1 MKDFLTSKT
10 IYYSHKQ
17 EHSITNHLKQ
27 FKYPHHR
34 ANKKQK
40 KIINKYF
47 KIFFLQKKDYQ
58 FMTLYVNYA
67 IIPKG
72 RALARKTLFS
82 VFLRFRACIL
92 RKSILYFLIIRKN
105 SHKIRKD

>member
-1 MKDFLTSKT
+1 
-10 IYYSHKQ
+10 
-17 EHSITNHLKQ
+17 
-27 FKYPHHR
+27 
-34 ANKKQK
+34 
-40 KIINKYF
+40 
-47 KIFFLQKKDYQ
+47 
-58 FMTLYVNYA
+58 MTLYVNYA
-67 IIPKG
+67 IIPKR